1 MSQLIKSLVKRG
13 ARAAIGIT
21 ILKPLLITATD
32 RLEASNTRLVAKL
45 DRTPIPLARVTR
57 AGRVRRAVDPI
68 LDTVLLTYLES
79 LDFAADLV
87 DRLLG
92 GEDELAEL
100 VTDIPINLVR
110 ELTSLQ
116 RRLVLSG
123 KRVREA
129 EARARRRLR

>member
-1 MSQLIKSLVKRG
+1 MTQLLAKAAKRAG
-13 ARAAIGIT
+13 RAAIGIT
-21 ILKPLLITATD
+21 ILKPLLITATN

-45 DRTPIPLARVTR
+45 DRTATPLARVSR
-57 AGRVRRAVDPI
+57 AGRVRRAVDPV

-79 LDFAADLV
+79 LDFAADLI

-100 VTDIPINLVR
+100 VTDIPVNLLR
-110 ELTSLQ
+110 ELTGLQ

-123 KRVREA
+123 MKVREA
-129 EARARRRLR
+129 EARARRRR